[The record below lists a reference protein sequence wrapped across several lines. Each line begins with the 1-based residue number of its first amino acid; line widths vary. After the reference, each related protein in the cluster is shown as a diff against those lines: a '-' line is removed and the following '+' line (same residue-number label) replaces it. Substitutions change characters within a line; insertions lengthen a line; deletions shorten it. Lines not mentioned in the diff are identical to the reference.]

1 MKYFSEQM
9 IVIPKELFG
18 LKIEVLRSRRKT
30 SVLQIVGNQ
39 LQIRVPNRVRD
50 RKIVEMLEK
59 KQRWIRNKANE
70 LQNQPITK
78 KREYISGEFFPLFGR
93 YLKLKVL
100 EGGKVGTQLI
110 DDYLLT
116 IVRSSEIGDL
126 RKSRIKTYIEKW
138 YVKEAYKKLEEKV
151 IKYSEIIQV
160 SPREMKVRN

>member
-1 MKYFSEQM
+1 M

-39 LQIRVPNRVRD
+39 LRIRVPNRVRD
-50 RKIVEMLEK
+50 RKIVEILEK
-59 KQRWIRNKANE
+59 KQRWIRNKAIE
-70 LQNQPITK
+70 LKNKPITK
-78 KREYISGEFFPLFGR
+78 KNEYISGEFFPLFGR

-116 IVRSSEIGDL
+116 TVRSSEIGDL
-126 RKSRIKTYIEKW
+126 TKSRIKTYIEKW
-138 YVKEAYKKLEEKV
+138 DVKEAY
-151 IKYSEIIQV
+151 
-160 SPREMKVRN
+160 